1 MHNRRR
7 LVRAAGPFARQPA
20 VPRHAL
26 PTLRRMPTMSPTIT
40 WRERL
45 LAALARRHA
54 CLAGD
59 ERVGAHAGDAW
70 LLSRAGLAGWAA
82 ALAVGLLL
90 SWWLAEVGG
99 VPTWL
104 AALVGGPAA
113 AAMLLAMVQAWF
125 QPHGTLARLRR
136 EFWWSNGILGTA
148 AVLQMVLWHDRAEPW
163 RWLAWLLP
171 IVLVSVVQM
180 VVAQWSRSHLDREVQ
195 HLRLEQERDAA
206 AREAAEARLAALRSQ
221 IQPHFLFNTLAALQ
235 HWVDG
240 SDPRAAPL
248 LRELTGFLRGSTELM
263 ARDEVLFAD
272 ELALARHY
280 LAIMQA
286 RFGERLGIELAVEPG
301 ALAQPW
307 PPGLLLTL
315 IENAVEHGI
324 GPLLQG
330 GRIRLAAGRGDDGH
344 FWLTVQDNG
353 PGPAPD
359 WREGIGLANAR
370 ERLARRFGPR
380 AQLQLR
386 ALDPGARADITIA
399 PTPGPANGARD
410 AG

>member
-1 MHNRRR
+1 MTTP
-7 LVRAAGPFARQPA
+7 LT
-20 VPRHAL
+20 PRD
-26 PTLRRMPTMSPTIT
+26 RV
-40 WRERL
+40 
-45 LAALARRHA
+45 LAMLARRHCGLNEA
-54 CLAGD
+54 
-59 ERVGAHAGDAW
+59 ERASAEAGDAW
-70 LLSRAGLAGWAA
+70 LLSRAGLVGWAG
-82 ALAVGLLL
+82 AVGVGVVI
-90 SWWLAEVGG
+90 SGWLEAVGDVHPAVAGLVG
-99 VPTWL
+99 VPM
-104 AALVGGPAA
+104 AV
-113 AAMLLAMVQAWF
+113 AMLLAMVQAWF
-125 QPHGTLARLRR
+125 QPHSTLARMRQ
-136 EFWWSNGILGTA
+136 EFWWSNAILLGA
-148 AVLQMVLWHDRAEPW
+148 ALIQMALWRDRAEPW

-171 IVLVSVVQM
+171 IVLMSLLQVLL
-180 VVAQWSRSHLDREVQ
+180 AQWGRSHLDREMQ
-195 HLRLEQERDAA
+195 RLRLEQERDAA

-263 ARDEVLFAD
+263 ARDEVALAD

-286 RFGERLGIELAVEPG
+286 RFGERLQVELAVEPA

-315 IENAVEHGI
+315 IENAIEHGI

-330 GRIRLAAGRGDDGH
+330 GRIVLAAGVADGR
-344 FWLTVQDNG
+344 FRLTVQDTG
-353 PGPAPD
+353 PGPTPG

-380 AQLQLR
+380 AQLRLQ
-386 ALDPGARADITIA
+386 ALDPGACAEITIDP
-399 PTPGPANGARD
+399 PTPSSPRSPHD

>member
-1 MHNRRR
+1 MRSRRR
-7 LVRAAGPFARQPA
+7 LVRAAGPFARCPTA
-20 VPRHAL
+20 VRRAL
-26 PTLRRMPTMSPTIT
+26 PTLRRMPTLSPTIT

-45 LAALARRHA
+45 LAALARRHT
-54 CLAGD
+54 CLGGD
-59 ERVGAHAGDAW
+59 ERAGAHAGDAW
-70 LLSRAGLAGWAA
+70 LLSRAGLAGWAT

-99 VPTWL
+99 VPVWL

-113 AAMLLAMVQAWF
+113 FAILLAMVQAWF
-125 QPHGTLARLRR
+125 QPHGTLARMRR
-136 EFWWSNGILGTA
+136 EFWWSNGILFSA
-148 AVLQMVLWHDRAEPW
+148 ALIQMALWRERGEPW

-171 IVLVSVVQM
+171 IVLLSVVQV
-180 VVAQWSRSHLDREVQ
+180 VVAHWSRSQLDREMQ
-195 HLRLEQERDAA
+195 RLRLEQERDAA

-263 ARDEVLFAD
+263 ARDEVTLAD

-280 LAIMQA
+280 LAIMRA
-286 RFGERLGIELAVEPG
+286 RFGERLSIELAVEPG

-330 GRIRLAAGRGDDGH
+330 GRIRVAAGRGDDGR
-344 FWLTVQDNG
+344 FWLAVQDNG

-386 ALDPGARADITIA
+386 ALDPGACADITIA
-399 PTPGPANGARD
+399 PAPGPANGARD
-410 AG
+410 VG

>member
-1 MHNRRR
+1 M
-7 LVRAAGPFARQPA
+7 
-20 VPRHAL
+20 
-26 PTLRRMPTMSPTIT
+26 PTLSPTIT
-40 WRERL
+40 WRDRL
-45 LAALARRHA
+45 LAAMARRHA
-54 CLAGD
+54 CLPDD
-59 ERVGAHAGDAW
+59 ERAGAHTGDAW
-70 LLSRAGLAGWAA
+70 LLSRAGLAGWAG
-82 ALAVGLLL
+82 ALAVGLLV

-104 AALVGGPAA
+104 AMLVGEPAA
-113 AAMLLAMVQAWF
+113 VAMLLALVQAWF

-136 EFWWSNGILGTA
+136 EFWWSNGILGAA
-148 AVLQMVLWHDRAEPW
+148 AVLQIALWHGGGDPW

-171 IVLVSVVQM
+171 IALVSLVQL
-180 VVAQWSRSHLDREVQ
+180 VVAQWSRGHLDREVQ
-195 HLRLEQERDAA
+195 RLRLEQERDAA

-263 ARDEVLFAD
+263 ARDEVTLAD

-286 RFGERLGIELAVEPG
+286 RFGERLQVELAVEPA

-315 IENAVEHGI
+315 VENAVEHGI

-330 GRIRLAAGRGDDGH
+330 GHIRVAAGCGDDGR

-370 ERLARRFGPR
+370 ERLARRFGAR
-380 AQLQLR
+380 AQLQLQ
-386 ALDPGARADITIA
+386 ALDPGARAEITIA
-399 PTPGPANGARD
+399 PAPGLANGARD